1 MADLTP
7 EEIKHHVKTYVI
19 VFVALAFLTVV
30 TVAISYLDLGVG
42 ASVVLAL
49 GVASVKGAL
58 VASYFMHLIDEKIT
72 IYWTLLITATM
83 FLILML
89 LPLGNMLAQTKI

>member
-30 TVAISYLDLGVG
+30 TVAISYLVLGVG
-42 ASVVLAL
+42 GSVVLAL

-72 IYWTLLITATM
+72 IYWTLLITAAM

>member
-42 ASVVLAL
+42 ASVALAL

-58 VASYFMHLIDEKIT
+58 VASYFMHLIDEK
-72 IYWTLLITATM
+72 
-83 FLILML
+83 
-89 LPLGNMLAQTKI
+89 LPFIGR